1 RAFRANTFR
10 RVSMPSIGCG
20 YYIGPPYVGGPG
32 GDAIVCASSARWAS
46 AYKIMMRHI
55 YITANRTLSF
65 EERNVMCAC
74 VSSKTRNPVRN
85 VPREEPND
93 LRSRAAS
100 HSQTYLAGR
109 PFE

>member
-55 YITANRTLSF
+55 YITANRRLSS
-65 EERNVMCAC
+65 EERDVMPACA
-74 VSSKTRNPVRN
+74 SSETPNPVRTSGGKN
-85 VPREEPND
+85 RVTWGTVQRRIHK
-93 LRSRAAS
+93 L
-100 HSQTYLAGR
+100 T
-109 PFE
+109 